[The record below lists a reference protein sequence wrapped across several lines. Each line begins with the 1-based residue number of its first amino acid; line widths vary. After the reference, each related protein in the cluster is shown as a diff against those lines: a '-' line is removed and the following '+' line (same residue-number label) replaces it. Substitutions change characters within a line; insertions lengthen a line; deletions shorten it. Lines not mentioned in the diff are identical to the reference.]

1 MHVIKLLIHVVVC
14 AHFSELIETLTKNGM
29 SAGSNENVRHRSTN
43 GEAAK
48 KSADYT
54 SEQLEAVK
62 K

>member
-1 MHVIKLLIHVVVC
+1 MVVC
-14 AHFSELIETLTKNGM
+14 THFSELIETLSKNGM
-29 SAGSNENVRHRSTN
+29 SAGSNENVRHRSAN
-43 GEAAK
+43 GDATK